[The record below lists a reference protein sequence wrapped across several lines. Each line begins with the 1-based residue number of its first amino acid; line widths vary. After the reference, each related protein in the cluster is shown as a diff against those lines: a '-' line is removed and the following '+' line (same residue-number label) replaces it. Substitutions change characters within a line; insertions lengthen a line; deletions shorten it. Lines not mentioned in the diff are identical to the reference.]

1 MAKPSK
7 SGARSARA
15 RRDARYRK
23 RKAFAEAFER
33 IAAKLLD
40 KAQVRLKGGKKW
52 QGSKW
57 IRPSTR
63 HAIYHRDGQRCVY
76 CARPEQLSLDH
87 LLPEELGG
95 DHATDN
101 LVTACKPCND
111 ARGCKTLRAWLKYL
125 RGRGVDTSKMA
136 RRIRRLTKKPLDRA
150 EGRRLAL
157 EAGKRIR

>member
-7 SGARSARA
+7 SGTRSARA
-15 RRDARYRK
+15 RRDARWRK
-23 RKAFAEAFER
+23 RKAVAEAV
-33 IAAKLLD
+33 AKALED
-40 KAQVRLKGGKKW
+40 ARRVRFKGGKKW

-57 IRPSTR
+57 IRAQTR

-76 CARPEQLSLDH
+76 CSRAEQLSLDH

-95 DHATDN
+95 THATEN